1 MTQNK
6 LTDDE
11 AVTGSKICVC
21 YFRYFWKVCNK
32 SQGYFCWKCKKNQPT
47 LMYSIFFWQQCRLQY
62 IVDML
67 YFATGNMRIKVL
79 RIRTIFVRT
88 RILLFKSSIGLY
100 PDPDPGHCPCK
111 MCANFFQQ
119 KIFAPN
125 MDFKPYGNTK
135 Y

>member
-1 MTQNK
+1 MKRSLGQKFVFAIFATFGRY
-6 LTDDE
+6 
-11 AVTGSKICVC
+11 VTNLRGTFVEN
-21 YFRYFWKVCNK
+21 V
-32 SQGYFCWKCKKNQPT
+32 KKNQPT